1 MSCQNFCNFLRNLQ
15 IRLFEKNDLNTTNT
29 AFTEKEEGISLESL
43 VHVFQIP
50 HDFRYELLQTFENSL
65 KPVLDV
71 EFAPRI
77 LASSLLF
84 LANRNKFLVY
94 NQTILKNNLNLI
106 NPLGCLVSFSYP
118 IKRATSNRV
127 QFFQEISV
135 APVM

>member
-1 MSCQNFCNFLRNLQ
+1 MCVMLKLLLSLRNLQ

-29 AFTEKEEGISLESL
+29 TFTEKEEGISLESL

-65 KPVLDV
+65 KPILDV

-106 NPLGCLVSFSYP
+106 NPLGCLVSFSY
-118 IKRATSNRV
+118 SN
-127 QFFQEISV
+127 QKSHLKSCSIFSGN
-135 APVM
+135 

>member
-1 MSCQNFCNFLRNLQ
+1 M
-15 IRLFEKNDLNTTNT
+15 FEKNDLNTTNT

-65 KPVLDV
+65 KPILDV

-106 NPLGCLVSFSYP
+106 NPLGCLGSFSY
-118 IKRATSNRV
+118 SN
-127 QFFQEISV
+127 QKSHLKSCSIFSGN
-135 APVM
+135 